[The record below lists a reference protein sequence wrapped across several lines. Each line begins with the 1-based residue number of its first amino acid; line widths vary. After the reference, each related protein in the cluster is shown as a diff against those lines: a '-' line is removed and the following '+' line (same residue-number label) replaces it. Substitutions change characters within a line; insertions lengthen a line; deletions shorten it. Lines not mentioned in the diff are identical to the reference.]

1 MTLSPL
7 FTREGH
13 RERGNV
19 CARFSDP
26 WNDDYRLVPA
36 SSSKLLLSLSLC
48 FSLSLFSRNET
59 TSPSYTNFAFPLIDR
74 RGLED
79 NGQGARVQRRSN
91 SAQGN
96 VFVRQGIRQAIRQEQ
111 SATYQNPNEAGAV
124 EKIGQDRRYEEEGWR
139 EPGETTIET
148 GGQSVGD

>member
-26 WNDDYRLVPA
+26 WNDYRLVPA
-36 SSSKLLLSLSLC
+36 SSSKLFPP
-48 FSLSLFSRNET
+48 FSLSLSVHSQRN
-59 TSPSYTNFAFPLIDR
+59 NFTKLHKVCFLPLIDR

-79 NGQGARVQRRSN
+79 NGQGARVQRGSN

-96 VFVRQGIRQAIRQEQ
+96 IFVQRIRQAIRQEQ
-111 SATYQNPNEAGAV
+111 SATYQNPYEAGAV

-139 EPGETTIET
+139 REPREATIET